1 MEQIDGGKTRRA
13 ERRERQER
21 GAGQR
26 RQNPRDDGLRHSA
39 QVEIAQRL
47 TSREQV
53 VQERALAHAARAQGN
68 ALRGTRIGFP
78 LEFFIAVEGE
88 HMREP
93 AVEVAEHRAP
103 DAAGAH
109 ERNGKRECGEG
120 RTERGARDD
129 PRGSA
134 DKPNG

>member
-1 MEQIDGGKTRRA
+1 M
-13 ERRERQER
+13 
-21 GAGQR
+21 
-26 RQNPRDDGLRHSA
+26 
-39 QVEIAQRL
+39 
-47 TSREQV
+47 
-53 VQERALAHAARAQGN
+53 QERALAHAARAQGN
-68 ALRGTRIGFP
+68 ALCGTRIGFP

-134 DKPNG
+134 DEPNG